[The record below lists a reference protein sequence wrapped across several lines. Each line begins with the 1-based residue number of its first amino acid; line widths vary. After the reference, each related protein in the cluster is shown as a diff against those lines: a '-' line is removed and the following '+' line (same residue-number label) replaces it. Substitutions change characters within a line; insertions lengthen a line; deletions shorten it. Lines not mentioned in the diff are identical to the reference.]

1 MIVKVLI
8 GQPFYLPDFPKQFIL
23 WGMKVQVKLIATYRE
38 FLPPENEGKA
48 EIEVEEGATAVSIL
62 TNLGIPIEESVVLV
76 DGRSPNP
83 DEALEEG
90 SVIFAFP
97 ATAGG

>member
-1 MIVKVLI
+1 
-8 GQPFYLPDFPKQFIL
+8 
-23 WGMKVQVKLIATYRE
+23 MKVQLKLIASYSE

-48 EIEVEEGATAVSIL
+48 KIDVPEGTTAVSIL
-62 TNLGIPIEESVVLV
+62 ADLGVPIDESVILV

-83 DEALEEG
+83 GETLQEG
-90 SVIFAFP
+90 NVVFAFH

>member
-1 MIVKVLI
+1 
-8 GQPFYLPDFPKQFIL
+8 
-23 WGMKVQVKLIATYRE
+23 MKVQLKLIASYRD

-48 EIEVEEGATAVSIL
+48 EIDVPEGTTAVSIL
-62 TNLGIPIEESVVLV
+62 ANLGIPIDESVVLV

-83 DEALEEG
+83 GETLEEG
-90 SVIFAFP
+90 NVVFAFH